1 MSLDRY
7 TNSSIQI
14 GVRSGA
20 SPNTSTRRESLKV
33 YSASKAG
40 IGTNKSSSADVNE
53 KATPNSSTTAR
64 RAETGAA
71 TRPSKRTPRRRP
83 ATSGVE
89 GYNKYYS
96 FPSSRVFARVFF
108 PSSLLDLRVIL
119 DVDTT
124 HTFFFSAQKRAHTYP
139 LLSSTRARVFF
150 PF

>member
-71 TRPSKRTPRRRP
+71 TRPSKRTPRGRP

-89 GYNKYYS
+89 GYTKYYIA
-96 FPSSRVFARVFF
+96 FLLRACSRARLF
-108 PSSLLDLRVIL
+108 SLLSLLDLRVIFGCRYYSYVL
-119 DVDTT
+119 LFRTQT
-124 HTFFFSAQKRAHTYP
+124 RAHI
-139 LLSSTRARVFF
+139 RAYFF
-150 PF
+150 PFE